1 MRGHTF
7 VKPPEA
13 TDMEQENKN
22 LQPDMDSRKADHIH
36 LAFESKTS
44 KQAADNR
51 FYYEPLFAAH
61 PGISQPEPFFFL
73 GKTLRYPIW
82 VSSMTGGT
90 EKAFT
95 INMNLARLCKEF
107 GFGMGLGSCRPLLE
121 SSARLKDFDL
131 RDIIG
136 NEAPFFANLG
146 IAQLE
151 DLLDEDR
158 SEDIIRL
165 VEMLRAD
172 GLIIHVNPLQ
182 EFMQPEGDAY
192 RRPAI
197 ETIQQVLESVKF
209 PVIVKEVGQGMGP
222 ASIDALLRMPIAAL
236 DFGAFGGT
244 NFSRLELL
252 RSDPDRMENYAPLV
266 YVGHTADEMAGFVR
280 ESWLENHS
288 QIKCKQIIV
297 SGGVENFLHG
307 YALINSMP
315 IPSIYGMASAFLK
328 HATGTYEELRHY
340 AEMQI
345 RALNAAS
352 AFLKVR

>member
-1 MRGHTF
+1 
-7 VKPPEA
+7 
-13 TDMEQENKN
+13 MEQENKN

-36 LAFESKTS
+36 LAFESKTG
-44 KQAADNR
+44 KHVADSR
-51 FYYEPLFAAH
+51 FYYEPLFSAH
-61 PGISQPEPFFFL
+61 PGNLLPEPFGFL
-73 GKTLRYPIW
+73 GKKLNYPIW

-90 EKAFT
+90 ERAYT
-95 INMNLARLCKEF
+95 INMNLARLCNEF

-131 RDIIG
+131 RPIIG
-136 NEAPFFANLG
+136 DDAPFFANLG

-151 DLLDEDR
+151 ELLDNSKGDE
-158 SEDIIRL
+158 IVRL
-165 VEMLRAD
+165 VETLRAD

-182 EFMQPEGDAY
+182 EFMQPEGDSY
-192 RRPAI
+192 RRPAL
-197 ETIQQVLESVKF
+197 ETIIQVLDIVKF

-222 ASIDALLRMPIAAL
+222 ASVEALLKLPIAAL

-280 ESWLENHS
+280 ESWVHNNT

-315 IPSIYGMASAFLK
+315 IPAIYGMASAFLK
-328 HATGTYEELRHY
+328 HATGTYEDLRHY